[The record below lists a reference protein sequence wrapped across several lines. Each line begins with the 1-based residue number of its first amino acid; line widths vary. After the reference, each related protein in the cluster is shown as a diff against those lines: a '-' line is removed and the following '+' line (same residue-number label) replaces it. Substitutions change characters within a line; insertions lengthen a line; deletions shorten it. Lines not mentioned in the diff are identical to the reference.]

1 MCLYP
6 DLINTVKKEKMEE
19 AGSLTGLLFR
29 KKQLVKTSA
38 QPATSQMFSLTEHLT
53 CLYFA

>member
-1 MCLYP
+1 
-6 DLINTVKKEKMEE
+6 MEE

-38 QPATSQMFSLTEHLT
+38 KPTTSQMFSLTEHLT

>member
-6 DLINTVKKEKMEE
+6 DLINTVKREKMEE

-38 QPATSQMFSLTEHLT
+38 KPTTSQMFSLTEHLT